1 MDQPIEI
8 GDGFPY
14 RCWPYRYRPHRYR
27 LDSGRGLF
35 AYSILSRHIC
45 SSSDNRVNHQTSGQ

>member
-14 RCWPYRYRPHRYR
+14 RCRPYRDRPYRYR
-27 LDSGRGLF
+27 LDIGRGLF
-35 AYSILSRHIC
+35 AYSILSRHMC
-45 SSSDNRVNHQTSGQ
+45 SSNRVNHQTSGQ